1 MRPATDSMGVYEPS
15 LPLSTG
21 TLASAVFDF
30 VAIGGIALLCRRRTK
45 QMMVV
50 GREMDRGRR
59 DSRRDATRGMVSRG
73 STGTSSGRVFTEL
86 GLGQLLAELSFLS
99 SDFPTAGPA
108 VLIFVLCGAPHPQP
122 VIFVLHASP
131 LHLHLPLSA
140 SAARLSGFL
149 QASPP
154 VRELD
159 QGRTSSF
166 PRMPSDGSP
175 KDRQSLSYLLR
186 SGFAGGVAGCVVR
199 LFLFLLLSLLV
210 LPPTPSPLC
219 ATLYHHLLTALAF
232 RRRRSSH
239 RLTESRSSSRH
250 PTPSFRSMPVRP
262 LLHPAQPA
270 HPLQAH

>member
-21 TLASAVFDF
+21 TLASAAFDF

-122 VIFVLHASP
+122 VIFSLYASP
-131 LHLHLPLSA
+131 CICI
-140 SAARLSGFL
+140 
-149 QASPP
+149 
-154 VRELD
+154 
-159 QGRTSSF
+159 
-166 PRMPSDGSP
+166 
-175 KDRQSLSYLLR
+175 SLS
-186 SGFAGGVAGCVVR
+186 
-199 LFLFLLLSLLV
+199 
-210 LPPTPSPLC
+210 LPP
-219 ATLYHHLLTALAF
+219 LYV
-232 RRRRSSH
+232 
-239 RLTESRSSSRH
+239 SRASYR
-250 PTPSFRSMPVRP
+250 
-262 LLHPAQPA
+262 LLHRCVN
-270 HPLQAH
+270 